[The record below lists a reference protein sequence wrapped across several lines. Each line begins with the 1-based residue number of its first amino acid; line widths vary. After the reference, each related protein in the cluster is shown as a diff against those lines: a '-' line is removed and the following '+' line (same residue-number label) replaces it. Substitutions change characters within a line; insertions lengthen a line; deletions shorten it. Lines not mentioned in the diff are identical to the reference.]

1 MNRRSCLF
9 SLSLLLLLLGPG
21 PQANDLPHYWDM
33 DSYLARYPLQKVL
46 FHDFAQRVGSAPSPP
61 PADVGERPVARVA
74 VLYPGLQ
81 ASDYWR
87 RNLMAFSRR
96 AHALGLDLS
105 IAVHSSQPGD
115 TDPVLQAEQ
124 LRQVLA
130 GQPDY
135 LVYTLDTPIHHR
147 LTERLLAMSSAGGT
161 GPKIILQNITTP
173 VRAWDGM
180 QPFLYVGFDHV
191 EGSRMLARHLIKV
204 TGGKGDVVVLFAGEG
219 YISQA
224 RGGTFI
230 REIAAFPDLRLR
242 NTYLTHLRMDVA
254 RRATEDALERY
265 PDLVLIYAC
274 ATDIA
279 LGAAAAAASA
289 DLQGGLLINGWG
301 GGIEELSLIASGALA
316 ATVMRMNDDAGV
328 AMAEAIA
335 MDLRGQGHRV
345 PQVFSGEMVLV
356 TRDMDAAV
364 IDNLKQRAFRYSGP
378 PSESTEPSS
387 LSLHVSER

>member
-1 MNRRSCLF
+1 MIRRFSLF
-9 SLSLLLLLLGPG
+9 SLGLLLLLFGAVPR
-21 PQANDLPHYWDM
+21 ADDLPHYWDM
-33 DSYLARYPLQKVL
+33 DSYLARYPLQGAL
-46 FHDFAQRVGSAPSPP
+46 LQDFTERVRSPPSPP
-61 PADVGERPVARVA
+61 SADERPAARVA

-87 RNLMAFSRR
+87 RNLTAFSRR
-96 AHALGLDLS
+96 AQALGLDLS
-105 IAVHSSQPGD
+105 ITVHSSQPGGI
-115 TDPVLQAEQ
+115 DPMLQVEQ
-124 LRQVLA
+124 LQEALS

-147 LTERLLAMSSAGGT
+147 LAERLLALSSPDRAG
-161 GPKIILQNITTP
+161 PRIILQNVTTP
-173 VRAWDGM
+173 LRAWDGM

-191 EGSRMLARHLIKV
+191 EGSRMLARHLIKA
-204 TGGKGDVVVLFAGEG
+204 TGGEGDVVVLFAGDG
-219 YISQA
+219 YISEA

-242 NTYLTHLRMDVA
+242 NTYLTHLQMDVA
-254 RRATEDALERY
+254 RRATEDALARY

-279 LGAAAAAASA
+279 LGAAVAAAGAGR
-289 DLQGGLLINGWG
+289 QGELLINGWG
-301 GGIEELSLIASGALA
+301 GGANELSLIRSGALT

-356 TRDMDAAV
+356 PRDMDAAV

-378 PSESTEPSS
+378 PPGVSAGPVLSSPSS
-387 LSLHVSER
+387 DR